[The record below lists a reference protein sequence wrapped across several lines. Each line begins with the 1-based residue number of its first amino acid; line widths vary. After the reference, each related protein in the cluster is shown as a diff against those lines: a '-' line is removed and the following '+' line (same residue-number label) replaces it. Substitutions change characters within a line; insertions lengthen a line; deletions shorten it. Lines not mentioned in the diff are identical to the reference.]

1 MFKSTWKSVSFGF
14 LLAFGMVIIQM
25 LLGFI
30 SVSFFFHYYGI
41 ETAVPFGGVRLN
53 EIGLAPSML
62 TFLICYPSIAAKFD
76 IKPMIKWLYGALAIP
91 GLIYFSKEMSLPT
104 EDFRFS
110 ILFFAAVLTLIGFL
124 LRKRIRKLRYI
135 TLVLSFTLF
144 TSIFV
149 IINTSY
155 RTQFNICDYLGE
167 SYAATYVLGENVYL
181 VQCEIESN
189 LDSQD
194 AESVIKLYQNKF
206 LVVNYFENDILKDNT
221 TRFSRVVIIPST
233 ENP

>member
-1 MFKSTWKSVSFGF
+1 MNAMRKFNWWQFSFF
-14 LLAFGMVIIQM
+14 LSLILNIPM

-30 SVSFFFHYYGI
+30 SVFFFFQYYGI
-41 ETAVPFGGVRLN
+41 ETAVPFAGVRLH

-62 TFLICYPSIAAKFD
+62 TLLVCYPSFPAKLD
-76 IKPMIKWLYGALAIP
+76 TKPMIKWLYGALTIP
-91 GLIYFSKEMSLPT
+91 CLIYYSKKMSLPT

-124 LRKRIRKLRYI
+124 LRKRIWKFRYI
-135 TLVLSFTLF
+135 TYVLGFTLF

-167 SYAATYVLGENVYL
+167 SYAVTYALGVNAYL
-181 VQCEIESN
+181 VQCEIEPN

-206 LVVNYFENDILKDNT
+206 LVVNYFENDILKDNY
-221 TRFSRVVIIPST
+221 TRFSRVVIMPST